1 MLLFTITNATSWSS
15 TLKYGKTLETRLSSN
30 LRPTTR
36 ECVHL
41 VTRGHFRSR
50 DKDGGHTYHSTGH
63 SRKAYIARKR
73 HACMFYRTGVIADGS
88 FTLRE

>member
-1 MLLFTITNATSWSS
+1 MNVLRQGFESYRIT
-15 TLKYGKTLETRLSSN
+15 G
-30 LRPTTR
+30 R

-50 DKDGGHTYHSTGH
+50 DKDSGYII
-63 SRKAYIARKR
+63 RKPHAARKLGGSV
-73 HACMFYRTGVIADGS
+73 FYRTGVIADGS